1 MIEYDK
7 RIKDP
12 SKILTPFSSGVN
24 EYYGKECYFADDLC
38 DFCDLEVCIADT
50 LVDRPVKNKDYQFTT
65 EHDHFKYCLSS
76 EFVEKSIKEQLRPF
90 KTAKELP
97 FTVGDKIYFK
107 GKYWYTYIYVIVS
120 ALNFNSS
127 DELTHIQV
135 GGRIIDIEELH
146 TEYVWKFGLDSEW
159 KPFGV
164 ENEIRQ
170 TNK

>member
-12 SKILTPFSSGVN
+12 SKILTPFSSGM
-24 EYYGKECYFADDLC
+24 EDYYGKECYFADDLC
-38 DFCDLEVCIADT
+38 DFCDLEICIADT
-50 LVDRPVKNKDYQFTT
+50 LVDRPLTNKDYQFTT
-65 EHDHFKYCLSS
+65 EHDHFKYCLPS

-107 GKYWYTYIYVIVS
+107 GKCWDSYAYVLITG
-120 ALNFNSS
+120 LNFNSS
-127 DELTHIQV
+127 GKLKHIQFD
-135 GGRIIDIEELH
+135 GCIIETEKML

-159 KPFGV
+159 RPFGV
-164 ENEIRQ
+164 EE
-170 TNK
+170 

>member
-1 MIEYDK
+1 MIDYDK

-24 EYYGKECYFADDLC
+24 EYYGKECYFTDDLC

-50 LVDRPVKNKDYQFTT
+50 LVDRPIKNKEYQFTT

-76 EFVEKSIKEQLRPF
+76 EFVENSIKNQLRPF
-90 KTAKELP
+90 KTVKELP

-107 GKYWYTYIYVIVS
+107 GKGWNPYQYTIVS
-120 ALNFNSS
+120 ALYLDSHGT
-127 DELTHIQV
+127 LTNIQF
-135 GGRIIDIEELH
+135 GCTKIID
-146 TEYVWKFGLDSEW
+146 TEVLLNEFEWKFGLDCEW

-164 ENEIRQ
+164 V
-170 TNK
+170 K